1 MAAHAAAEEKIH
13 LTEKQLDEF
22 FRNPEVILNI
32 RKIDRNK
39 KPGPG
44 RPTRSEE
51 IVFRHFKKLHPEIE
65 KANIQFRTTL
75 FEMHDK
81 YVEKHPDYLH
91 EQVIDDEP
99 LDEDLIQRIHDFVDN
114 EQPLQPLSKNE
125 IKFNT
130 SLTKKL
136 IKLKTAKNFDETYDK
151 SGLPKKQR
159 NYYKNLVENLRLD
172 ELKQFREYQLKNVDK
187 KMENARDSKLD
198 KENKK
203 LKILKV
209 ALENAENELQKKKIQ
224 RKINKVKDVK
234 QQKKLRIDMNK
245 LIENP
250 DEKLKN
256 NIVDNVSMNSY
267 IPNKF
272 IPLYIKNKNG
282 PGYHR
287 ITGEEIAE
295 LKKDPSGDY
304 YDGTGIQNIF
314 TKFKLPINLPDKRFI
329 KAVHPEFDPDNN
341 KYIGLKLQSQGGS
354 LIGLIKPHFGPR
366 PVVNPVYG
374 NGNIPSQST
383 ASGTFINT
391 NYKPQMIN
399 KPFSIG
405 W

>member
-1 MAAHAAAEEKIH
+1 MSSNAAADEDLY
-13 LTEKQLDEF
+13 LTERQLDEF
-22 FRNPEVILNI
+22 FRIPDVIRNI
-32 RKIDRNK
+32 NAIDRNK
-39 KPGPG
+39 GPG
-44 RPTRSEE
+44 TASKEE
-51 IVFRHFKKLHPEIE
+51 KAVFKHFKKLHPEI
-65 KANIQFRTTL
+65 KKIGVPFRKTL
-75 FEMHDK
+75 FEMRDE
-81 YVEKHPDYLH
+81 YVKRHPEYLQP
-91 EQVIDDEP
+91 EIDDEP
-99 LDEDLIQRIHDFVDN
+99 LEKYLANPQSN
-114 EQPLQPLSKNE
+114 KNE
-125 IKFNT
+125 IKFDT

-136 IKLKTAKNFDETYDK
+136 IKLKTAKNFDQTYNTIE
-151 SGLPKKQR
+151 LPIHKKD
-159 NYYKNLVENLRLD
+159 YYKNLINNITLD
-172 ELKQFREYQLKNVDK
+172 ELKQFREYQLKNVDE

-203 LKILKV
+203 LKILKA

-224 RKINKVKDVK
+224 RKIDKVKDVK

-245 LIENP
+245 IIENP
-250 DEKLKN
+250 DKKLKN

-282 PGYHR
+282 PGFHK

-314 TKFKLPINLPDKRFI
+314 TKYKLPINLPDQRFI

-374 NGNIPSQST
+374 NGNNPSQSEGLAHGLPGDNTT